1 MSKQLRTNYFT
12 IKQKSAKE
20 ILAILAMIV
29 LLGISVQFFSS
40 CILTTVLNLMP
51 SVAEEYM
58 NNLSAILEITPRM
71 LLQVCLIAPII
82 EELFFRGLIFSLMS
96 KLLPFIFA
104 NVVQAI
110 VFGIYHGNVVQAVYA
125 FILGMF
131 IGYILFI
138 TGSIVYTIVLH
149 MSINLTGMFIDRI
162 VPMDEALIVRM
173 VIMII
178 SFVIIYLLV
187 KNIYKLGICNS
198 QVQNNEK

>member
-40 CILTTVLNLMP
+40 CILTSVLNLMP

-96 KLLPFIFA
+96 KLLPFVFA

-131 IGYILFI
+131 IGYILFF
-138 TGSIVYTIVLH
+138 TGSLVYTIVLH

-162 VPMDEALIVRM
+162 VPMDAVLIVRM

-198 QVQNNEK
+198 QVQNSEK

>member
-20 ILAILAMIV
+20 IVAILAMIV

-110 VFGIYHGNVVQAVYA
+110 VFGIYHGNVVQVVYA

-162 VPMDEALIVRM
+162 VPMDAALIVRM

-198 QVQNNEK
+198 QVQNSEK

>member
-1 MSKQLRTNYFT
+1 MPKQLRTNYFT

-96 KLLPFIFA
+96 KLLPFVFA
-104 NVVQAI
+104 NVIQAI

-162 VPMDEALIVRM
+162 VPMDAELILRI
-173 VIMII
+173 VITII

-198 QVQNNEK
+198 QVQNSEK

>member
-1 MSKQLRTNYFT
+1 MPKQLRTNYFT

-104 NVVQAI
+104 NIVQAI

-162 VPMDEALIVRM
+162 VPMDAELILRI
-173 VIMII
+173 VITII

-198 QVQNNEK
+198 QVQNSEK

>member
-1 MSKQLRTNYFT
+1 
-12 IKQKSAKE
+12 
-20 ILAILAMIV
+20 
-29 LLGISVQFFSS
+29 
-40 CILTTVLNLMP
+40 MP

-96 KLLPFIFA
+96 KLLPFILA
-104 NVVQAI
+104 NIVQAI
-110 VFGIYHGNVVQAVYA
+110 VFGIYHGNVVQVVYA

-198 QVQNNEK
+198 QVQNSEK

>member
-96 KLLPFIFA
+96 KLLPFVFA

-110 VFGIYHGNVVQAVYA
+110 VFGIYHGNVVQVVYA

-198 QVQNNEK
+198 QVQNSEK

>member
-104 NVVQAI
+104 NIVQAI
-110 VFGIYHGNVVQAVYA
+110 VFGIYHGNVVQVVYA

-162 VPMDEALIVRM
+162 VPMDAALIVRM

-198 QVQNNEK
+198 QVQNSEK

>member
-20 ILAILAMIV
+20 IVAILAMIV

-198 QVQNNEK
+198 QVQNSEK

>member
-110 VFGIYHGNVVQAVYA
+110 VFGIYHGNVVQVVYA

-187 KNIYKLGICNS
+187 KNIYKLGIRNS
-198 QVQNNEK
+198 QVQNSEK

>member
-20 ILAILAMIV
+20 IVAILAMIV

-96 KLLPFIFA
+96 KLLPFVFA
-104 NVVQAI
+104 NVIQAI
-110 VFGIYHGNVVQAVYA
+110 VFGIYHGNVVQVVYA

-149 MSINLTGMFIDRI
+149 MSINLTGMFIDRV

-198 QVQNNEK
+198 QVQNSEK

>member
-96 KLLPFIFA
+96 KLLPFVFA

-110 VFGIYHGNVVQAVYA
+110 VFGIYHGNVVQVVYA

-162 VPMDEALIVRM
+162 VPMDAALIVRM

-187 KNIYKLGICNS
+187 KNLYKLGVCNS
-198 QVQNNEK
+198 QVQNSEK

>member
-110 VFGIYHGNVVQAVYA
+110 VFGIYHGNVVQVVYA

-198 QVQNNEK
+198 QVQNSEK

>member
-1 MSKQLRTNYFT
+1 MSKQLRTDYFT

-104 NVVQAI
+104 NIVQAI
-110 VFGIYHGNVVQAVYA
+110 VFGIYHGNVVQVVYA

-162 VPMDEALIVRM
+162 VPMDAALIVRM

-198 QVQNNEK
+198 QVQNSEK

>member
-20 ILAILAMIV
+20 IVAILAMIV

-110 VFGIYHGNVVQAVYA
+110 VFGIYHGNVVQVVYA

-198 QVQNNEK
+198 QVQNSEK

>member
-1 MSKQLRTNYFT
+1 
-12 IKQKSAKE
+12 
-20 ILAILAMIV
+20 
-29 LLGISVQFFSS
+29 
-40 CILTTVLNLMP
+40 MP

-104 NVVQAI
+104 NIVQAI
-110 VFGIYHGNVVQAVYA
+110 VFGIYHGNVVQVVYA

-187 KNIYKLGICNS
+187 KNIYKLGICNL
-198 QVQNNEK
+198 QVQNSEK

>member
-110 VFGIYHGNVVQAVYA
+110 VFGIYHGNVVQVVYA

-173 VIMII
+173 VIMTI

-198 QVQNNEK
+198 QVQNSEK